1 MGVPLASARH
11 SLDEMTPL
19 VSHPLRNLTPQQE
32 NLARKLAARKRP
44 AALISQKKLT
54 MIGGRQPGG
63 ISVCSSEAHDAQ
75 AEPAG
80 SHVPKGRGL
89 CCLVNS
95 AAPKGPRTQHR
106 AAGACTVQT
115 SSRAGAGPWPK
126 RLLQPGHGQCLA
138 EAVRKTACVRVSV
151 CLCVC
156 VAVSLCLS

>member
-1 MGVPLASARH
+1 MF
-11 SLDEMTPL
+11 L
-19 VSHPLRNLTPQQE
+19 VRQKETC
-32 NLARKLAARKRP
+32 RP
-44 AALISQKKLT
+44 HQSEEADNDW
-54 MIGGRQPGG
+54 GRQPGG

-151 CLCVC
+151 CLCGC
-156 VAVSLCLS
+156 VSVSLLVNMSKQSC